1 MPINHQQ
8 LIPYLD
14 ARDSPVVTLTFAEI
28 ETLVGPLPRS
38 ARQRGTWWAAAPQH
52 RFRVAHIYAWFHAG
66 YVADVPDFAAGT
78 VTFRR
83 LEPQARNRNGRVG
96 R

>member
-14 ARDSPVVTLTFAEI
+14 AQQPPVVTLTFAGI
-28 ETLVGPLPRS
+28 EALVGPLPRS
-38 ARQRGTWWAAAPQH
+38 ARQRSTWWSAAPQH

-83 LEPQARNRNGRVG
+83 LTPRTRERNERAGR
-96 R
+96 